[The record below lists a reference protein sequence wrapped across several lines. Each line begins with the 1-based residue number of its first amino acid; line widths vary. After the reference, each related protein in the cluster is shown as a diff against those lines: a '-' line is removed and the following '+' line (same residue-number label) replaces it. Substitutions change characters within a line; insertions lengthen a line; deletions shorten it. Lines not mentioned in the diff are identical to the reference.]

1 MKNYQFIYL
10 LISPILF
17 GVFLTVIIAKFI
29 TNDIMIVTCGYVLYS
44 IIWGIINEKIIFKN
58 KFK

>member
-44 IIWGIINEKIIFKN
+44 TIWGIINEKIIFKN